1 MRQRIY
7 ILLLL
12 VLITGLLGI
21 AWLALRLS
29 PSPVSISPAPSP
41 ALAPGSAARR
51 WITLASSPPPSHP
64 PPAASHTLATVA
76 TAVTAV
82 VVGQPDPP
90 ESPDEDVIP
99 GEYTLSFDDAAAAT
113 AFVTRL
119 RAEGGELIAA
129 RRHGRLLRVR
139 MPTGAAALLEEL
151 DERAAWSPN
160 HRVALPESRI
170 PALPALAGAGESVPF
185 RDQALAWLGVADD
198 NADWG
203 RGVRIAVLDTGI
215 GTHPALAGTAIS
227 SLNLQASIR
236 SDDEWHGTAVAAI
249 LAGSDPRHPGVA
261 PGSDLLGIRV
271 LGTDGGNAFTV
282 AEGIYRAVDGGARI
296 INLCLGTRGD
306 NAILAEAVG
315 YAQSQG
321 VLLIAAAGND
331 GTQGVQYPAR
341 YPGVL
346 AVGAVDARGE
356 HSPFSNWGAVDLV
369 APGEGVATAYS
380 GDQLALISGTSMA
393 TPFVA
398 GMAAALM
405 ARDPDLTAD
414 QIRELLGSVARDG
427 GPPGDD
433 PYYGA
438 GLLDAAR
445 SIAAV
450 DGTLAEVAD
459 VAAGRPFV
467 HAAQP
472 GASAL
477 KVTFYAQNLGGVSLP
492 RVNLSMWLDGELR
505 SATFYGVVPGATV
518 SADRELP
525 LPGAEEVVAELVVD
539 APGVNE
545 QSTDNNRRRIL
556 IRRQD
561 TD

>member
-1 MRQRIY
+1 MMRQRIA

-12 VLITGLLGI
+12 MLVAGLLGM
-21 AWLALRLS
+21 AWVALRLS
-29 PSPVSISPAPSP
+29 PSPVSTSPAAPP
-41 ALAPGSAARR
+41 TLAPDSAARQ
-51 WITLASSPPPSHP
+51 WITFESAPPSSPPP
-64 PPAASHTLATVA
+64 ASHTLAIAA

-82 VVGQPDPP
+82 VVGKPAVTA
-90 ESPDEDVIP
+90 SPDEDIIP
-99 GEYTLSFDDAAAAT
+99 GEYTLSFDDPAAAT
-113 AFVTRL
+113 AFVARL
-119 RAEGGELIAA
+119 RGAGGELIAS
-129 RRHGRLLRVR
+129 RRGGRLLRVR
-139 MPTGAAALLEEL
+139 LPMGSDSDALLGEL
-151 DERAAWSPN
+151 DGRVTWSPN
-160 HRVALPESRI
+160 HRVALPESARPMI
-170 PALPALAGAGESVPF
+170 PALAGAGESVPF

-203 RGVRIAVLDTGI
+203 RGVRVAVLDSGI
-215 GTHPALAGTAIS
+215 GPHPALAGTAVS
-227 SLNLQASIR
+227 SLDLLEAPR
-236 SDDEWHGTAVAAI
+236 SADEWHGTAVAAL
-249 LAGSDPRHPGVA
+249 LAGSDPASPGVA

-271 LGTDGGNAFTV
+271 LGPDGGNAFTV
-282 AEGIYRAVDGGARI
+282 AEGIYRAVEGGARI
-296 INLCLGTRGD
+296 INLCLGTSGD
-306 NAILAEAVG
+306 NAILAEAVD
-315 YAQSQG
+315 YAQSRG

-331 GTQGVQYPAR
+331 GIQGVQYPAR

-369 APGEGVATAYS
+369 APGLGVATAYS
-380 GDQLALISGTSMA
+380 ADQRALISGTSMA

-405 ARDPDLTAD
+405 ARDPDLSAGEVS
-414 QIRELLGSVARDG
+414 ELLGAVARDV

-445 SIAAV
+445 AIAAV
-450 DGTLAEVAD
+450 DGTLAQVVD

-472 GASAL
+472 GASSL

-505 SATFYGVVPGATV
+505 SATFYGVAPGDTV
-518 SADRELP
+518 SADQELP
-525 LPGAEEVVAELVVD
+525 LPGAEGALVELVVE
-539 APGVNE
+539 APGVDE
-545 QSTDNNRRRIL
+545 QLMDNNSRRIL
-556 IRRQD
+556 IHR
-561 TD
+561 